1 MKNFVKVISLILV
14 VFSISSLCSCSVFT
28 YDKARFEGGE
38 TLDEELL
45 SKIEN
50 DLHNGDHTSEETTI
64 DPPHNS
70 AEESGQETQ
79 EDSSIVYWTSSGT
92 VWHTKRDC
100 SHIRNSQNVISGTVE
115 EAISSGKKQL
125 CSSCQKK
132 QGT

>member
-28 YDKARFEGGE
+28 YDKARFDGGE

-50 DLHNGDHTSEETTI
+50 DLHNGDHTSEESTI

-70 AEESGQETQ
+70 TEESGQETQ

-132 QGT
+132 QGS

>member
-38 TLDEELL
+38 ALDEELL

-50 DLHNGDHTSEETTI
+50 DLHNGGHTSEESTI

-70 AEESGQETQ
+70 TEESGQETH

-92 VWHTKRDC
+92 VWHTIRDC

-132 QGT
+132 QGS

>member
-38 TLDEELL
+38 ALDEELL

-70 AEESGQETQ
+70 AEESGQETH
-79 EDSSIVYWTSSGT
+79 EDSSIVYC
-92 VWHTKRDC
+92 HFYHRFNYTKIIIFVNNYSKC
-100 SHIRNSQNVISGTVE
+100 GI
-115 EAISSGKKQL
+115 
-125 CSSCQKK
+125 
-132 QGT
+132 

>member
-38 TLDEELL
+38 ALDEELL

-50 DLHNGDHTSEETTI
+50 DLHNGDHTSEESPI

-70 AEESGQETQ
+70 TEESGQETH

-132 QGT
+132 QGS